1 MHPALGEAAMADDYH
16 MLEELGSGSFGVVYK
31 AVEKATGDL
40 VAIKHIDLE
49 GSDDDIQEIQQEIAL
64 LSTCSSEHVT
74 RYKASF
80 VRGVKLW
87 IVMEY
92 LGGGSCLDLLKS
104 GPINEAQIAI
114 IMRELLL
121 GLDYLHNTGKIHRDI
136 KAANVLLSSSGRV
149 KIADFG
155 VAAQLTNIQS
165 QRLTFVGTPFWMAP
179 EVIQEAGYDFKADI
193 WSLGITA
200 MELAN
205 GEPPH
210 SQVHPMKVLFL
221 IPKERAPRLEGGTWS
236 KEFRDFVALCLNKDA
251 DTRPTAKTLLKHKFI
266 QRAGRVDS
274 LKLLVDR
281 ARNRIA
287 NDKKDRMRYYEQT
300 LHALHPPTEE
310 DDWVFDTV
318 RPGAYQSQ
326 TIKQRDPSQMIA
338 WDSDAD
344 EAFAAMEKLD
354 ASLGD
359 SPSYDPSATIRTSK
373 HTSSSSS
380 HQIDPLATTRK
391 VSGSTPTARRVSR
404 QSSTSNR
411 TTRRHSVQ
419 AKQPLGLDMSF
430 GNGASTVRQFKRVP
444 SGGTRPSSSG
454 SSQTAVDDSENQ
466 PPAAAVMMPDTKEA
480 ILGRRAYVKCIDPAL
495 QELYASTAPGPKQ
508 TALARMAEA
517 WNVLDETD
525 PEGELLL
532 LKAIFERVQKDPR
545 LAAQIMPASQ
555 LATLRSNPSV
565 KKTPLVTEKETT
577 ITPPTSPYKLEPA
590 PHSRSM
596 RRQSAFVDS
605 EREKVLRTAI
615 LEDKMPG
622 KVETGLEH
630 IGMLADALYGRWSEG
645 LRMRWPNA

>member
-1 MHPALGEAAMADDYH
+1 
-16 MLEELGSGSFGVVYK
+16 
-31 AVEKATGDL
+31 
-40 VAIKHIDLE
+40 
-49 GSDDDIQEIQQEIAL
+49 
-64 LSTCSSEHVT
+64 
-74 RYKASF
+74 
-80 VRGVKLW
+80 
-87 IVMEY
+87 MEY

-104 GPINEAQIAI
+104 GPITEAQIAI

-221 IPKERAPRLEGGTWS
+221 IPKEKAPRLEGGTWS
-236 KEFRDFVALCLNKDA
+236 REFRDFVALCLNKDA

-287 NDKKDRMRYYEQT
+287 NGKKDRLRYYEQT
-300 LHALHPPTEE
+300 LHELHAPNED

-318 RPGAYQSQ
+318 RPGTYHSQ
-326 TIKQRDPSQMIA
+326 TVKPRDPSHMIA
-338 WDSDAD
+338 WDSEAED
-344 EAFAAMEKLD
+344 AFAAMENLD
-354 ASLGD
+354 ISSGA
-359 SPSYDPSATIRTSK
+359 SPSYDPAATIRTSK
-373 HTSSSSS
+373 HTSTSPP
-380 HQIDPLATTRK
+380 HHADPSATTRK
-391 VSGSTPTARRVSR
+391 
-404 QSSTSNR
+404 
-411 TTRRHSVQ
+411 

-444 SGGTRPSSSG
+444 SGGARPSSSG
-454 SSQTAVDDSENQ
+454 SSQTAVEDSENL

-517 WNVLDETD
+517 WNILDETD

-545 LAAQIMPASQ
+545 LAAQVMPGLQ
-555 LATLRSNPSV
+555 LASLRSSSSL
-565 KKTPLVTEKETT
+565 KKAPVVTEKETLV
-577 ITPPTSPYKLEPA
+577 TPPTSPYKSEMA
-590 PHSRSM
+590 PTVRSM

-605 EREKVLRTAI
+605 EREKILRTAI
-615 LEDKMPG
+615 LEDRMPG

>member
-1 MHPALGEAAMADDYH
+1 MADDYH

-104 GPINEAQIAI
+104 GPITEAQIAI

-221 IPKERAPRLEGGTWS
+221 IPKEKAPRLEGGTWS
-236 KEFRDFVALCLNKDA
+236 REFRDFVALCLNKDA

-287 NDKKDRMRYYEQT
+287 NEKKDRLRYYEQT
-300 LHALHPPTEE
+300 LHELHAPNED

-318 RPGAYQSQ
+318 RPGTYHSQ
-326 TIKQRDPSQMIA
+326 TVKPRDPSHMIA
-338 WDSDAD
+338 WDSEAED
-344 EAFAAMEKLD
+344 AFAAMENLD
-354 ASLGD
+354 ISSGA
-359 SPSYDPSATIRTSK
+359 SPSYDPAATIRTSK
-373 HTSSSSS
+373 HTSTSPS
-380 HQIDPLATTRK
+380 HHADPSATTRK
-391 VSGSTPTARRVSR
+391 
-404 QSSTSNR
+404 
-411 TTRRHSVQ
+411 

-444 SGGTRPSSSG
+444 SGGARPSSSG
-454 SSQTAVDDSENQ
+454 SSQTAVEDSENL

-517 WNVLDETD
+517 WNILDETD

-545 LAAQIMPASQ
+545 LAAQAPI
-555 LATLRSNPSV
+555 
-565 KKTPLVTEKETT
+565 VTEKETLV
-577 ITPPTSPYKLEPA
+577 TPPTSPYKSEMTPTV
-590 PHSRSM
+590 RSM

-605 EREKVLRTAI
+605 EREKILRTAI
-615 LEDKMPG
+615 LEDRMPG

>member
-1 MHPALGEAAMADDYH
+1 MISTEKMADDYH

-179 EVIQEAGYDFKADI
+179 EVIQESGYDFKADI

-251 DTRPTAKTLLKHKFI
+251 DTRPTAKNLLKHKFI

-281 ARNRIA
+281 ARNRIV
-287 NDKKDRMRYYEQT
+287 NDKKDRLRYYEQT
-300 LHALHPPTEE
+300 LHELHAPTEE

-318 RPGAYQSQ
+318 RPTKTYNSQ
-326 TIKQRDPSQMIA
+326 TVKPREPAHMIA
-338 WDSDAD
+338 WDSDAED
-344 EAFAAMEKLD
+344 AFAAMENLD
-354 ASLGD
+354 PSLGE
-359 SPSYDPSATIRTSK
+359 SPSYDPAATIRTSK
-373 HTSSSSS
+373 HTSSSPS
-380 HQIDPLATTRK
+380 HQIDPSATTRK

-419 AKQPLGLDMSF
+419 QKQPLGLDMSF

-444 SGGTRPSSSG
+444 SGGRPSSSD

-466 PPAAAVMMPDTKEA
+466 HPAAAAVMMPDTKEA

-508 TALARMAEA
+508 IALARMAEA

-532 LKAIFERVQKDPR
+532 LKAIFERVQRDPR

-555 LATLRSNPSV
+555 LASLRSSASA
-565 KKTPLVTEKETT
+565 KKTPTVTEKE
-577 ITPPTSPYKLEPA
+577 ITPPTSPHKLEPA
-590 PHSRSM
+590 PHTRSI

>member
-1 MHPALGEAAMADDYH
+1 MADDYH

-31 AVEKATGDL
+31 AVEKTTGDL

-64 LSTCSSEHVT
+64 LSTCLSEHVT

-80 VRGVKLW
+80 VRGTKLW

-104 GPINEAQIAI
+104 GTINEAHIAI

-221 IPKERAPRLEGGTWS
+221 IPKERAPRLEGGTWT

-274 LKLLVDR
+274 LKALVDR

-287 NDKKDRMRYYEQT
+287 NEKKDRLRYYEQT
-300 LHALHPPTEE
+300 LHELHAPTED

-318 RPGAYQSQ
+318 RPGTYHSQ
-326 TIKQRDPSQMIA
+326 TVKPRDPSHMIA
-338 WDSDAD
+338 WDSEAED
-344 EAFAAMEKLD
+344 AFAAMESLD
-354 ASLGD
+354 PTLGE
-359 SPSYDPSATIRTSK
+359 SPSYDPAATIRTSK
-373 HTSSSSS
+373 HPSSSPS
-380 HQIDPLATTRK
+380 HQVDPSATTR
-391 VSGSTPTARRVSR
+391 
-404 QSSTSNR
+404 
-411 TTRRHSVQ
+411 
-419 AKQPLGLDMSF
+419 KQPLGLDMSF

-444 SGGTRPSSSG
+444 SGGARPSSSS
-454 SSQTAVDDSENQ
+454 SSQTAVEDTENQ
-466 PPAAAVMMPDTKEA
+466 PPAAPVMMPDTKEA
-480 ILGRRAYVKCIDPAL
+480 ILGRRTYVKCIDPAL

-508 TALARMAEA
+508 TALAKVAEA
-517 WNVLDETD
+517 LHTLDEAD

-545 LAAQIMPASQ
+545 LAAQIMPLSQ
-555 LATLRSNPSV
+555 LASLRSNPS
-565 KKTPLVTEKETT
+565 TLV
-577 ITPPTSPYKLEPA
+577 TPPTSPFKSEMA
-590 PHSRSM
+590 PSTRSM

-615 LEDKMPG
+615 LEDRMPG

>member
-1 MHPALGEAAMADDYH
+1 MHPTLGEAAMADDYH

-49 GSDDDIQEIQQEIAL
+49 GSDDDIQEIQQEISL
-64 LSTCSSEHVT
+64 LSTCLSEHVT

-80 VRGVKLW
+80 VRGTKLW

-104 GPINEAQIAI
+104 GPINEAQIAV

-136 KAANVLLSSSGRV
+136 KAANILLSSSGRV

-179 EVIQEAGYDFKADI
+179 EVIQESGYDFKADI

-236 KEFRDFVALCLNKDA
+236 KEFREFVALCLNKDA

-274 LKLLVDR
+274 LKMLVDR

-287 NDKKDRMRYYEQT
+287 NDKKDRLRYYEQT
-300 LHALHPPTEE
+300 LHELHAPTEE

-318 RPGAYQSQ
+318 RPANYHSQ
-326 TIKQRDPSQMIA
+326 TVKPRDPAHMIA
-338 WDSDAD
+338 WDSEAED
-344 EAFAAMEKLD
+344 AFAAMENLD
-354 ASLGD
+354 ASLGE
-359 SPSYDPSATIRTSK
+359 SPSYDPAATIRNPKQNPTSPARQLDL
-373 HTSSSSS
+373 S
-380 HQIDPLATTRK
+380 ATARK
-391 VSGSTPTARRVSR
+391 VSGSTPTARRVSK
-404 QSSTSNR
+404 QSSSSNN
-411 TTRRHSVQ
+411 TTRRQSIQ

-444 SGGTRPSSSG
+444 SGGARPSSSG
-454 SSQTAVDDSENQ
+454 SSQTAVEDSENQ
-466 PPAAAVMMPDTKEA
+466 PPAAAVMMPDTKEV

-532 LKAIFERVQKDPR
+532 LKAIFERVQRDPR
-545 LAAQIMPASQ
+545 LSAQIMPASQ
-555 LATLRSNPSV
+555 LASLRGSPSI
-565 KKTPLVTEKETT
+565 KKVSLVTEKE
-577 ITPPTSPYKLEPA
+577 ITPPTSPYKSEMA
-590 PHSRSM
+590 PQARSM

-605 EREKVLRTAI
+605 EREKILRTAI

>member
-1 MHPALGEAAMADDYH
+1 
-16 MLEELGSGSFGVVYK
+16 
-31 AVEKATGDL
+31 
-40 VAIKHIDLE
+40 
-49 GSDDDIQEIQQEIAL
+49 
-64 LSTCSSEHVT
+64 
-74 RYKASF
+74 
-80 VRGVKLW
+80 
-87 IVMEY
+87 
-92 LGGGSCLDLLKS
+92 
-104 GPINEAQIAI
+104 
-114 IMRELLL
+114 MRELLL

-221 IPKERAPRLEGGTWS
+221 IPKERAPRLEGASWS
-236 KEFRDFVALCLNKDA
+236 REFRDFVALCLNKDA

-287 NDKKDRMRYYEQT
+287 NEKKDRLKYYEQT
-300 LHALHPPTEE
+300 LHELHAPAED

-318 RPGAYQSQ
+318 RPETYRSQ
-326 TIKQRDPSQMIA
+326 TSMHTIKQRDPTQFIS
-338 WDSDAD
+338 WDD
-344 EAFAAMEKLD
+344 EAENAFAAMEKLD
-354 ASLGD
+354 PSLGD
-359 SPSYDPSATIRTSK
+359 SPAYDPSATIRTPRHNSD
-373 HTSSSSS
+373 SPS
-380 HQIDPLATTRK
+380 HPADPSGTTRK
-391 VSGSTPTARRVSR
+391 VSGNTPTARRVSR
-404 QSSTSNR
+404 QSSASAR
-411 TTRRHSVQ
+411 TMRRHSIQ
-419 AKQPLGLDMSF
+419 SKQPLGLDMSF
-430 GNGASTVRQFKRVP
+430 GNGTSTVRQFKRV
-444 SGGTRPSSSG
+444 SSNGTRPSSSG

-466 PPAAAVMMPDTKEA
+466 HPTTAVATSDSKEA
-480 ILGRRAYVKCIDPAL
+480 ILGRRAYVKCVDSAL

-517 WNVLDETD
+517 WTFLDETD

-545 LAAQIMPASQ
+545 LAGQIMSTRASQ
-555 LATLRSNPSV
+555 LPSLRSNTSM
-565 KKTPLVTEKETT
+565 KKSPGVTETEV
-577 ITPPTSPYKLEPA
+577 TPPSSPHKA
-590 PHSRSM
+590 DMTTRSRSM

>member
-1 MHPALGEAAMADDYH
+1 MHPTLGEAAMADDYH

-104 GPINEAQIAI
+104 GPITEAQIAI

-221 IPKERAPRLEGGTWS
+221 IPKEKAPRLEGGTWS
-236 KEFRDFVALCLNKDA
+236 REFRDFVALCLNKDA

-287 NDKKDRMRYYEQT
+287 NEKKDRLRYYEQT
-300 LHALHPPTEE
+300 LHELHAPNED

-318 RPGAYQSQ
+318 RPGTYHSQ
-326 TIKQRDPSQMIA
+326 TVKPRDPSHMIA
-338 WDSDAD
+338 WDSEAED
-344 EAFAAMEKLD
+344 AFAAMENLD
-354 ASLGD
+354 ISSGA
-359 SPSYDPSATIRTSK
+359 SPSYDPAATIRTSK
-373 HTSSSSS
+373 HTSTSPS
-380 HQIDPLATTRK
+380 HHADPSATTRK
-391 VSGSTPTARRVSR
+391 
-404 QSSTSNR
+404 
-411 TTRRHSVQ
+411 

-444 SGGTRPSSSG
+444 SGGARPSSSG
-454 SSQTAVDDSENQ
+454 SSQTAVEDSENL

-517 WNVLDETD
+517 WNILDETD

-545 LAAQIMPASQ
+545 LAAQVMPGLQ
-555 LATLRSNPSV
+555 LASLRSSPSL
-565 KKTPLVTEKETT
+565 KKAPIVTEKETLV
-577 ITPPTSPYKLEPA
+577 TPPTSPYKSEMTPTV
-590 PHSRSM
+590 RSM

-605 EREKVLRTAI
+605 EREKILRTAI
-615 LEDKMPG
+615 LEDRMPG

>member
-1 MHPALGEAAMADDYH
+1 MHPTLGEAAMADDYH

-221 IPKERAPRLEGGTWS
+221 IPKEKAPRLEGATWTR
-236 KEFRDFVALCLNKDA
+236 EFRDFVALCLNKNA

-274 LKLLVDR
+274 LKMLVDR

-287 NDKKDRMRYYEQT
+287 NEKKDRLRYYEQT
-300 LHALHPPTEE
+300 LHELHAPNEE

-318 RPGAYQSQ
+318 RPGTYHSE
-326 TIKQRDPSQMIA
+326 TVKPRDPSHMIA
-338 WDSDAD
+338 WDSEAED
-344 EAFAAMEKLD
+344 AFAAMENLD
-354 ASLGD
+354 PSLGG
-359 SPSYDPSATIRTSK
+359 SPSYDPAATIRTSK
-373 HTSSSSS
+373 PTSNSPSR
-380 HQIDPLATTRK
+380 QVDPSATTRK

-404 QSSTSNR
+404 QSSTSNH

-444 SGGTRPSSSG
+444 SGGARPSSSG
-454 SSQTAVDDSENQ
+454 SSQTAVEDTENL

-480 ILGRRAYVKCIDPAL
+480 ILGRRAYVKCVDPAL

-517 WNVLDETD
+517 WNILDETD

-545 LAAQIMPASQ
+545 LAAQVMPASQ
-555 LATLRSNPSV
+555 LASLRNSSSL
-565 KKTPLVTEKETT
+565 KKAPVVTEKETLV
-577 ITPPTSPYKLEPA
+577 TPPTSPYKLEAA
-590 PHSRSM
+590 PTTRSM

-605 EREKVLRTAI
+605 EREKNLRTAI
-615 LEDKMPG
+615 LEDRMPG

>member
-1 MHPALGEAAMADDYH
+1 MHPTLGEAAMADDYH

-104 GPINEAQIAI
+104 GPITETQIAI

-221 IPKERAPRLEGGTWS
+221 IPKEKAPRLEGGTWS
-236 KEFRDFVALCLNKDA
+236 REFRDFVALCLNKDA

-287 NDKKDRMRYYEQT
+287 NEKKDRLRYYEQT
-300 LHALHPPTEE
+300 LHELHAPNED

-318 RPGAYQSQ
+318 RPGTYHSQ
-326 TIKQRDPSQMIA
+326 TVKPRDPSHMIA
-338 WDSDAD
+338 WDSEAED
-344 EAFAAMEKLD
+344 AFAAMENLD
-354 ASLGD
+354 ISSGS
-359 SPSYDPSATIRTSK
+359 SPSYDPAATIRTSK
-373 HTSSSSS
+373 HTSSSPS
-380 HQIDPLATTRK
+380 HHADPSATTRK
-391 VSGSTPTARRVSR
+391 
-404 QSSTSNR
+404 
-411 TTRRHSVQ
+411 

-444 SGGTRPSSSG
+444 SGGARPSSSG
-454 SSQTAVDDSENQ
+454 SSQTAVEDSENL

-517 WNVLDETD
+517 WNILDETD

-545 LAAQIMPASQ
+545 LAAQVMPGLQ
-555 LATLRSNPSV
+555 LASLRSSPSL
-565 KKTPLVTEKETT
+565 KKAPVVTEKETLV
-577 ITPPTSPYKLEPA
+577 TPPTSPYKSEMTPTV
-590 PHSRSM
+590 RSM

-605 EREKVLRTAI
+605 EREKILRTAI
-615 LEDKMPG
+615 LEDRMPG